1 MIENINIR
9 HLIPACQT
17 IVNPI
22 PLAVRRH
29 VCMQVN
35 VHTIF
40 EDTNEPDDI
49 DSGRVTCV
57 HALASTRTYHL
68 EDTNEPD
75 DIDGGKVFED

>member
-9 HLIPACQT
+9 HFILASQT

-22 PLAVRRH
+22 PLAVRCH

>member
-1 MIENINIR
+1 
-9 HLIPACQT
+9 
-17 IVNPI
+17 
-22 PLAVRRH
+22 

-57 HALASTRTYHL
+57 HALARTRTYHL